1 MVLCTKSLIFFSL
14 SSLFKF
20 LKYSTSSVG
29 FWVSFTLLTLLSIWH
44 MCEPHSQ
51 RPPLTTTHPT
61 AATTMT
67 TSRTPMKTH
76 MVFNRF
82 VLASSSCQTGTFT
95 CNHCWIV
102 VMTLPMDPKNRP
114 HLLVSYRTTKDYLVS
129 YPRRHCLHLLV
140 HCYLGRM
147 CHHLFCSTFLSLY
160 TS

>member
-1 MVLCTKSLIFFSL
+1 MVLHKIINFFLPFFFVQISQVLNIQCWFLGLIH
-14 SSLFKF
+14 
-20 LKYSTSSVG
+20 SVDPP
-29 FWVSFTLLTLLSIWH
+29 FDLAHVRT
-44 MCEPHSQ
+44 PSQ

-76 MVFNRF
+76 MVFHRF

-102 VMTLPMDPKNRP
+102 VVTLPMDPKNRP

-147 CHHLFCSTFLSLY
+147 SHHLFFSTFLSLY